1 MKKWLLVLGIAVILG
16 CSSSPQPPTV
26 VYYDPATPI
35 YSAPMPTRTPVRKG
49 YTMVEQRIPPIPTR
63 TPTPLARF
71 DISSFDNPAALMST
85 AIAVLEQPLDNTP
98 PRMLGIIEATLRED
112 WPTAKIICR
121 SSIKYEIE
129 IVDCEILATNEF
141 RFVMGQHDIGVS
153 DPERVEPQQLFAMA
167 FWPYEGQ
174 DMYGDLQT
182 CPPISECVY
191 DYGVSAMEFALIT
204 QVIKAKWISELA
216 QWK

>member
-1 MKKWLLVLGIAVILG
+1 MKRWLLTIGLEILILLG
-16 CSSSPQPPTV
+16 CSSPLPEDPPPTF
-26 VYYDPATPI
+26 TPH
-35 YSAPMPTRTPVRKG
+35 PTRISK
-49 YTMVEQRIPPIPTR
+49 PIPKPPP
-63 TPTPLARF
+63 TPTPLATF
-71 DISSFDNPAALMST
+71 DISGFDNPAKIMST
-85 AIAVLEQPLDNTP
+85 AMAVLDEPLDNTP
-98 PRMLGIIEATLRED
+98 PRMLSIIESTLRED

-129 IVDCEILATNEF
+129 IVDCEILAADEF
-141 RFVMGQHDIGVS
+141 RFAMGQYDISVINL
-153 DPERVEPQQLFAMA
+153 ELVEQQQLFAMA

-174 DMYGDLQT
+174 DVYGDLQT

-191 DYGVSAMEFALIT
+191 DYGVSATEFALLT

>member
-1 MKKWLLVLGIAVILG
+1 MAIL
-16 CSSSPQPPTV
+16 
-26 VYYDPATPI
+26 D
-35 YSAPMPTRTPVRKG
+35 
-49 YTMVEQRIPPIPTR
+49 
-63 TPTPLARF
+63 
-71 DISSFDNPAALMST
+71 
-85 AIAVLEQPLDNTP
+85 QPLDDTP
-98 PRMLGIIEATLRED
+98 SRMLAPIETTLRED

-129 IVDCEILATNEF
+129 IVDCEILAADEF
-141 RFVMGQHDIGVS
+141 RFVMGQHDISVS
-153 DPERVEPQQLFAMA
+153 NPEQAEPQQLFAMA

-182 CPPISECVY
+182 CPPKSECVY
-191 DYGVSAMEFALIT
+191 DYGVSTMEFALIT